1 MGVGFVAD
9 PGDLGRQFD
18 ADREAVLGAIAQF
31 TVVGFLGSLAVIVGF
46 KLLSGSIKVAGLL
59 ADKETGA
66 FSPGRLQL
74 LLATLGGAV
83 FYFSQIVS
91 ADDPST
97 LPPVPTELLLLLGGS
112 NLGYL
117 GGKIYSKFIKAR
129 RV

>member
-1 MGVGFVAD
+1 M
-9 PGDLGRQFD
+9 LG
-18 ADREAVLGAIAQF
+18 EIAQF

-46 KLLSGSIKVAGLL
+46 KLLSGSINVAGLL

-74 LLATLGGAV
+74 LLATLGGAL

-91 ADDPST
+91 ADDPSA

-117 GGKIYSKFIKAR
+117 GGKIYSRFFRAR